1 MSTVMSKAM
10 VAKVDFGFVQ
20 IEGLLLPNESYGVS
34 AQQANKFLQFS
45 VNPNNTSKALKSLLS
60 IDLQSI
66 HKAKTETSPKLEN
79 VLSLP
84 QFNLLIV
91 RLACKGN
98 KTAQAFLEASA
109 LETIERR
116 FDTAFGKKVDE
127 EKRNLWLK
135 ARVEGK
141 TARRSLTDAVQDYLL
156 RHNHDPKGNYAKFQ
170 VYAKF
175 TDAINCAVLGKTA
188 KELKDELKM
197 TASQVLRDEVDCP
210 ELSKI
215 KEIERY
221 AAILIDKQ
229 DTHPVEAV
237 EQAIL
242 FYS

>member
-1 MSTVMSKAM
+1 MNILTSKAM
-10 VAKVDFGFVQ
+10 VAKVNFGFVE
-20 IEGLLLPNESYGVS
+20 IEGLLLPDENYAIAASQLMRV
-34 AQQANKFLQFS
+34 L
-45 VNPNNTSKALKSLLS
+45 NPNSARQDNSSRDVKAILGK
-60 IDLQSI
+60 DYQPV
-66 HKAKTETSPKLEN
+66 KACSELNSNKVN
-79 VLSLP
+79 VLTLE
-84 QFNLLIV
+84 QAKKIIRELDK
-91 RLACKGN
+91 KGN
-98 KTAQAFLEASA
+98 KTAQALVDALVLEG
-109 LETIERR
+109 IERR
-116 FDTAFGKKVDE
+116 FDAAFGKKIDE